1 MSQSASES
9 AHQSAHES
17 APEPRPHPARIP
29 LGPDVLV
36 IRNRYESLS
45 IANDVLLGIWFA
57 VGSFLFFSETTTT
70 AATVLFALGSLQ
82 MLIRPVIRLSRR
94 IHLRRRGYDESGTQ
108 QDF

>member
-1 MSQSASES
+1 MSES
-9 AHQSAHES
+9 TSDREHPSAL
-17 APEPRPHPARIP
+17 IP
-29 LGPDVLV
+29 LGPEVLV

-45 IANDVLLGIWFA
+45 IVNDVMLGVWFTI
-57 VGSFLFFSETTTT
+57 GSVLFFSEATTT
-70 AATVLFALGSLQ
+70 AATALFLLGSVQ

>member
-1 MSQSASES
+1 MSENTA
-9 AHQSAHES
+9 ES
-17 APEPRPHPARIP
+17 APTPHPALIP
-29 LGPDVLV
+29 LGPEVLV

-45 IANDVLLGIWFA
+45 IANDVLLGIWFT
-57 VGSFLFFSETTTT
+57 VGSFLFFSEATMT
-70 AATVLFALGSLQ
+70 AATVLFVLGSLQ